1 MPVLI
6 SGVLKDATGT
16 PVQNCTIQ
24 LKACRTSTTVVVN
37 TVASENPDDAGRYS
51 MDVEQ
56 GQYTVT
62 LLVEGYPPSHAGVIT
77 VYDDSKPGT
86 LNDFLGAMTEDD
98 VRPEALRR
106 FEAMVEEVARQAS
119 EASRNATVAGQA
131 SEQAQTSAGQ
141 AAESATAAV
150 NAVGAAEASA
160 TQAASSAASAES
172 SAGTATTKAG
182 EASASAASADT
193 ARTAAAASAAA
204 AKTSEAN
211 ADASRTAAGDSA
223 AAAAASATAAQ
234 TSAARAGASETA
246 AKTSETQAAS
256 SAGDAGASATA
267 AAASEKAAKTSETS
281 ARTSETNAATSAST
295 AAASATA
302 ASSSASEAS
311 SHAAASDTSASLA
324 AQSSTAAGA
333 AATRAEDAAKRAEDI
348 ADVISLEDASLT
360 KKGIVKLSSATD
372 SDSEAL
378 AATPKA
384 VKDVMSETQ
393 TKAPLD
399 SPAFT
404 GTPTTPT
411 PPDDAKG
418 LQTANAE
425 FVRKLIAALV
435 GSVPESL
442 DTLQELADALGND
455 PNFATTI
462 VNKLAGKQPLDDTL
476 TALSGKSVDGL
487 IEYVGL
493 RETINRAGDALQKSQ
508 NGADIPDKKQF
519 ARTIGAVTSTSVTFG
534 ESGWF
539 KIATVFMPQATSTA
553 VIKLYGGSGYN
564 VGSFEQAAIS
574 ELVLRAGNGSPVGI
588 TATLW
593 RRSPAAANEIA
604 WINTSGD
611 SYDIYINIGRYAY
624 GLIAQYDYTSNA
636 GVILHTSP
644 EFSETKPANATNGQ
658 TYTLF
663 NSLMKPTASDVGAL
677 PITGGRLNGSLGIG
691 TDNALGGNSIVFG
704 DNDTGFKW
712 HSDGVLG
719 IYANNAQVGYI
730 DNSGLHMLADI
741 RTTGTVRAGNVK
753 NIALTSSNNSTL
765 NAQFHLW
772 GDGNR
777 PTVIELDDDQGWHLY
792 SQRNPDGSIRFMVN
806 GEIFSTG
813 SIHAGANTISTDGN
827 IYGSLWGGW
836 LNDWINNTIINRYV
850 QDVRLGG
857 IEYAQAWNGPGFHDT
872 PGYVITGVTN
882 GNSDELID
890 GVHRRPLQKLIGG
903 VWYNVASI

>member
-6 SGVLKDATGT
+6 SGVLKDGTGT

-37 TVASENPDDAGRYS
+37 TVASENPDEAGRYS

-119 EASRNATVAGQA
+119 EASRNATAAGQA

-150 NAVGAAEASA
+150 NAAGAADASA

-211 ADASRTAAGDSA
+211 ADASRTAAGVSA

-234 TSAARAGASETA
+234 TSATRAGASETA

-267 AAASEKAAKTSETS
+267 AAASKKAAAAS
-281 ARTSETNAATSAST
+281 AAEAKTSETNAATSANT

-302 ASSSASEAS
+302 ASSSASAAS
-311 SHAAASDTSASLA
+311 THAAASDTSASLA
-324 AQSSTAAGA
+324 AQSSTTAGA

-372 SDSEAL
+372 SDSEVL

-384 VKDVMSETQ
+384 VKTVMGEVQ

-455 PNFATTI
+455 PNFATT
-462 VNKLAGKQPLDDTL
+462 VLNKLAGKQPLDDTL

-539 KIATVFMPQATSTA
+539 KIATVFMPQTTSTA

-624 GLIAQYDYTSNA
+624 GLIAQYDCTSNA

-663 NSLMKPTASDVGAL
+663 NSLMKPTAGDVEAL
-677 PITGGRLNGSLGIG
+677 SVSGGRLNGPLGIG

-719 IYANNAQVGYI
+719 IYANNALVGYI
-730 DNSGLHMLADI
+730 DNSGLHMSVDVLTNGI
-741 RTTGTVRAGNVK
+741 LRAGNGK
-753 NIALTSSNNSTL
+753 TLTLSSGNNSAM
-765 NAQFHLW
+765 NAGFSLW
-772 GDGNR
+772 GNGTDR
-777 PTVIELDDDQGWHLY
+777 PTVIELSDDQGWHFY
-792 SQRNPDGSIRFMVN
+792 SQRRQDGGIELSVN
-806 GEIFSTG
+806 
-813 SIHAGANTISTDGN
+813 GN
-827 IYGSLWGGW
+827 IYPANYSNFDARYLTSGNVYTKGES
-836 LNDWINNTIINRYV
+836 DNRYV
-850 QDVRLGG
+850 QNIQRGAPVWPGKVD
-857 IEYAQAWNGPGFHDT
+857 EYGPNEAPAGCFLTQARHDPAT
-872 PGYVITGVTN
+872 AYGVTFAY
-882 GNSDELID
+882 
-890 GVHRRPLQKLIGG
+890 RPLQMWVGNGWRTING
-903 VWYNVASI
+903 